1 QQPWLVQLNYLRL
14 SDPAVAPMPEPDAN
28 RPSALAQFDPA
39 QAIPIDVQIARL
51 WRGDEDLGSISF
63 QLRPIDHGLRLLNVS
78 GTLRNVTLAQRDD
91 RPTSLTWTRR
101 DGVDHSAFGAR
112 LNVTDAA
119 DALRS
124 WRYEPVLTSR
134 SEEHT
139 SELQSR
145 E

>member
-1 QQPWLVQLNYLRL
+1 SGHRDDEAWQLGLNAQQLAGSVRIPNAAQQPWLVQLNYLRL

-91 RPTSLTWTRR
+91 RPTSLTWT
-101 DGVDHSAFGAR
+101 
-112 LNVTDAA
+112 
-119 DALRS
+119 
-124 WRYEPVLTSR
+124 
-134 SEEHT
+134 
-139 SELQSR
+139 
-145 E
+145 